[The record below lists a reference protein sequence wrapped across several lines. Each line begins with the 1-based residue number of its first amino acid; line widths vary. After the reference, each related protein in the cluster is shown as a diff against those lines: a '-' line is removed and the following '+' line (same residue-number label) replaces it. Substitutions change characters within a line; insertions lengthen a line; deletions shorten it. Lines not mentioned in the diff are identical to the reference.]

1 MKHRAVFLLSALL
14 LSGCKT
20 IPSPVTVS
28 DTHDKHAMLK
38 QDLVWEIGNSGR
50 TIVVPAGFVTDYASV
65 PPVLRSLVGTRGKY
79 SRAAVVHDY
88 LYWSQVCSRA
98 QSDNLMMIGMKES
111 NASKLKAWAIH
122 SGVSYGGG
130 YAWKENA
137 DNREAGYL
145 RVIPM
150 SSWDGFD
157 DYYWPQYQKALRD
170 NDVSERGYVR
180 DNSFCYLGNSTEV
193 PLR

>member
-1 MKHRAVFLLSALL
+1 
-14 LSGCKT
+14 
-20 IPSPVTVS
+20 
-28 DTHDKHAMLK
+28 MLK